1 MITLLPQAFPKIL
14 AKYNQLRKKLPYGLL
29 EDFIK
34 ARVATFS
41 KNWKKKKKHVILT
54 YAVLEILNIVLVNV
68 KEMAYSPDD
77 TFSTALDSTP
87 EFEKTEKQSA

>member
-1 MITLLPQAFPKIL
+1 MWVKQNLFSTLLYTLTLKKDGARMITLLPQAFPKIL

-41 KNWKKKKKHVILT
+41 KNWKKKKKTRHF
-54 YAVLEILNIVLVNV
+54 NIRR
-68 KEMAYSPDD
+68 S
-77 TFSTALDSTP
+77 
-87 EFEKTEKQSA
+87 